1 MESVCH
7 TLGSKC
13 PQDYAGYMPLCR
25 WRKLLEY
32 ADFLAIVRALRGI
45 IWRAA

>member
-7 TLGSKC
+7 TWGRKH
-13 PQDYAGYMPLCR
+13 PQDYAVHTFLCR
-25 WRKLLEY
+25 WLKSLEHI
-32 ADFLAIVRALRGI
+32 DFLAIVRTLINI